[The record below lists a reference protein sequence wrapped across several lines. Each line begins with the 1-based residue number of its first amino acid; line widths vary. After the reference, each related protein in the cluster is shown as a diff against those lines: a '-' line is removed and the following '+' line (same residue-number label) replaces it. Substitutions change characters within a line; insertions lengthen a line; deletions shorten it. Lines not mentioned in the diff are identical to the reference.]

1 MSNVY
6 SRVYATEKCL
16 RQLIVQGCGKQ
27 RGGDYIIRKRDF
39 KLQYGWL
46 YRLMREKCVL
56 RTCHRKFSYS
66 NDNFK
71 SEITCIFENY
81 IHIYWMQLTKG
92 SKRR

>member
-1 MSNVY
+1 
-6 SRVYATEKCL
+6 
-16 RQLIVQGCGKQ
+16 
-27 RGGDYIIRKRDF
+27 
-39 KLQYGWL
+39 
-46 YRLMREKCVL
+46 MREKCVL